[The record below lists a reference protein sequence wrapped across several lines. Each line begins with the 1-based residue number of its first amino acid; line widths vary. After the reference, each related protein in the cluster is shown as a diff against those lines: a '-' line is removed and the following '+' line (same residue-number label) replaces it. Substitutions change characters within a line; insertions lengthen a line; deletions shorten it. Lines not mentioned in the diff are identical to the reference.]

1 MLVGIPLALGS
12 WSGSACLFFIIPV
25 LIWWLADEEKL
36 LKKDLPG
43 YTELPRRYATDC
55 CQLFGDR
62 SQARTED
69 TPQLGVPVGLVHTRP
84 A

>member
-43 YTELPRRYATDC
+43 MLPTAANYLVIDLRSGLRTRRHLA
-55 CQLFGDR
+55 FR
-62 SQARTED
+62 
-69 TPQLGVPVGLVHTRP
+69 LG
-84 A
+84 